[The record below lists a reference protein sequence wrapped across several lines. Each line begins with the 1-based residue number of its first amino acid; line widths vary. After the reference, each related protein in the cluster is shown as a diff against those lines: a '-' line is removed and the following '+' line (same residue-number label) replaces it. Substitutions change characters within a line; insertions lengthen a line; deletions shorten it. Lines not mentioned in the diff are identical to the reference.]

1 MEILKT
7 IGHVMLICV
16 GIGFIA
22 TVIYVVA
29 VFIVQN
35 KK

>member
-7 IGHVMLICV
+7 IGHVLIICT
-16 GIGFIA
+16 GIGFIT
-22 TVIYVVA
+22 TVIYVIT